1 MKLLTSNPL
10 PFPAMSG
17 CVQECRM
24 RDQNYGCCLRYEIH
38 DDTRKEH
45 TNLKVESCRNSQV
58 GNQLIFDGLR
68 FYFIEK
74 DDFSSL
80 EDHVWLAYFHVIPY
94 ILYFSNLE
102 TEYVLFGITLATFN
116 RNVSSTLNELNYFTS
131 SLCKP
136 DVKVLWKLK

>member
-1 MKLLTSNPL
+1 
-10 PFPAMSG
+10 
-17 CVQECRM
+17 M

-38 DDTRKEH
+38 DDTCKEH

-80 EDHVWLAYFHVIPY
+80 EDHVWLDYFRVIPY

-116 RNVSSTLNELNYFTS
+116 RNVGSTLNELNYFTS